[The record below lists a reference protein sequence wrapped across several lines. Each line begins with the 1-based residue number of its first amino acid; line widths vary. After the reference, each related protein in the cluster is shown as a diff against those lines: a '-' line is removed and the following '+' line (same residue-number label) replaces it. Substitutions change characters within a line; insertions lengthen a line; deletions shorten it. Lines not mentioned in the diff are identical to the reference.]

1 MPSLPVKIKILLIL
15 AKDFRT
21 TAPEENCP
29 PDNWSPRQLPARI
42 IAPEEN
48 CPQTIALEDNCAQG
62 KVAPRR
68 IVPHHKISPE
78 NNCPN
83 SSKFPSTRTKG
94 ELRKTMV
101 CLRVL

>member
-1 MPSLPVKIKILLIL
+1 MPVKIKILLIL
-15 AKDFRT
+15 AKYFRT

-29 PDNWSPRQLPARI
+29 PDNWSPRQLPARKT
-42 IAPEEN
+42 APEEN
-48 CPQTIALEDNCAQG
+48 CPQAISLKDNCAQG
-62 KVAPRR
+62 KLPPRR
-68 IVPHHKISPE
+68 IVAHHKISPE

-83 SSKFPSTRTKG
+83 SSKFPSKRTTS